1 MTSTATLTPAAS
13 RVPPTAPGALPLL
26 GHWPRFG
33 RRPYRFMSTLPAVG
47 PVVRVRIPGYDT
59 YVVTDP
65 ELAREAFVTLS
76 DQGHMIERAE
86 ALLGEGVTVLQGK
99 RHRRERRM
107 IAPAF
112 AKARIA
118 RYATVMTRL
127 GAERAASWH
136 AGETLAVNEQMHDL
150 ALRTVAAALFT
161 GEIGSETAEDIHR
174 LLPPVMTLL
183 SRRVTRPAWIDRLP
197 LPGNRRFDR
206 LVLEMKAAT
215 GGIIAAYR
223 AELAA
228 DPDLDHGDLLD
239 TLLKARDEAGEALT
253 DSQVH
258 DELINFLV
266 GGTEAIGATL
276 AWVFYELGQNPEV
289 EAALHV
295 EVDALLRVGGEI
307 PSHAPED
314 TGLPGRGDTTPAGH
328 GDTTPSVQGDTA
340 PAGCGATAL
349 PIQGDTPPRTRTAGD
364 GTLANVRPAEFG
376 DLGALDVTKRIV
388 LETLRKYSPW
398 LTVRHVPTDYSLGGV
413 EIPGGSML
421 FVCPVAVHR
430 DPALY
435 PDPERFDPD
444 RWLPESM
451 AAMTKGAHIPF
462 GMGARQCPGNV
473 FSLTEIALQV
483 ATISAR
489 WRLRPVP
496 GVEVRETVIGA
507 LVHPKRLPMRVEA
520 R

>member
-1 MTSTATLTPAAS
+1 MTSMATVTTAS
-13 RVPPTAPGALPLL
+13 RPAPTAPGALPLL
-26 GHWPRFG
+26 GHWLRFG

-47 PVVRVRIPGYDT
+47 PVVRVKIPGYDT

-65 ELAREAFVTLS
+65 ELVREAFVALS
-76 DQGHMIERAE
+76 DQGHMIERGE
-86 ALLGEGVTVLQGK
+86 ALLGEGVTVLQGQ
-99 RHRRERRM
+99 RHKRERRM

-112 AKARIA
+112 AKSRIA
-118 RYATVMTRL
+118 RYAAVMTRL
-127 GAERAASWH
+127 GAERAAAWH
-136 AGETLAVNEQMHDL
+136 DGEQLAVNEEMHDL
-150 ALRTVAAALFT
+150 ALRTVAGSLFT
-161 GEIGSETAEDIHR
+161 GELGSETAEHIHR

-215 GGIIAAYR
+215 GTIIGAYR

-228 DPDLDHGDLLD
+228 DPGLDHGDLLD
-239 TLLKARDEAGEALT
+239 TLLKARDETGTALT

-276 AWVFYELGQNPEV
+276 AWVFHELGQNPDV
-289 EAALHV
+289 ESALHA
-295 EVDALLRVGGEI
+295 EVDALLRSE
-307 PSHAPED
+307 
-314 TGLPGRGDTTPAGH
+314 
-328 GDTTPSVQGDTA
+328 
-340 PAGCGATAL
+340 
-349 PIQGDTPPRTRTAGD
+349 D
-364 GTLANVRPAEFG
+364 GTSVRAAEFG
-376 DLGALDVTKRIV
+376 DLAALEVTKRIV

-398 LTVRHVPTDYSLGGV
+398 LTVRHVPADYTLGDT

-430 DPALY
+430 DPAIH
-435 PDPERFDPD
+435 PDPERFDPG
-444 RWLPESM
+444 RWLPERM
-451 AAMTKGAHIPF
+451 ATMSKGAHIPF

-473 FSLTEIALQV
+473 FALTEIALQV

-496 GVEVRETVIGA
+496 GVPVRETVIGA
-507 LVHPKRLPMRVEA
+507 LVHPQRLPMIAEA

>member
-1 MTSTATLTPAAS
+1 MTSTATVTPIAHRAA
-13 RVPPTAPGALPLL
+13 PTAPGALPLL

-33 RRPYRFMSTLPAVG
+33 RRPYRFLSTLSAVG

-65 ELAREAFVTLS
+65 ELVREAFVALS
-76 DQGHMIERAE
+76 DQGLMIERAE
-86 ALLGEGVTVLQGK
+86 ALLGEGVTVLQGQ

-118 RYATVMTRL
+118 RYAAVMTRL
-127 GAERAASWH
+127 GAERAASWRN
-136 AGETLAVNEQMHDL
+136 GDFLAVNEQMHDL
-150 ALRTVAAALFT
+150 ALRTVAGSLFT
-161 GEIGSETAEDIHR
+161 GELGSETAEHIHR

-206 LVLEMKAAT
+206 LVVEMKAAT
-215 GGIIAAYR
+215 GTIIAAYR

-239 TLLKARDEAGEALT
+239 TLLKARDESGGALT

-276 AWVFYELGQNPEV
+276 AWVFHELGQNPEV
-289 EAALHV
+289 EAALHA
-295 EVDALLRVGGEI
+295 EVDAVLRADGGT
-307 PSHAPED
+307 D
-314 TGLPGRGDTTPAGH
+314 
-328 GDTTPSVQGDTA
+328 
-340 PAGCGATAL
+340 
-349 PIQGDTPPRTRTAGD
+349 
-364 GTLANVRPAEFG
+364 VRAAEFG
-376 DLGALDVTKRIV
+376 DLAELEVTKRIV

-398 LTVRHVPTDYSLGGV
+398 LTVRHVPTRYTLGDV

-430 DPALY
+430 DPAVY
-435 PDPERFDPD
+435 PDPQRFDPD
-444 RWLPESM
+444 RWLPERM
-451 AAMTKGAHIPF
+451 ADLSKGAHIPF

-473 FSLTEIALQV
+473 FALTEIALQV
-483 ATISAR
+483 ATICAR

-496 GVEVRETVIGA
+496 GIPVRETVIGA
-507 LVHPKRLPMRVEA
+507 LVHPEKLLMRAEA

>member
-1 MTSTATLTPAAS
+1 MTLIGTDTARSTTGSSRPAAGS
-13 RVPPTAPGALPLL
+13 PATRRAPTAPGALPLL

-33 RRPYRFMSTLPAVG
+33 RRPYRFLSTLPAVG

-65 ELAREAFVTLS
+65 ELVRESFVALS
-76 DQGHMIERAE
+76 DQGMMIERAE
-86 ALLGEGVTVLQGK
+86 ALLGEGVTVLQGQ

-118 RYATVMTRL
+118 RYAEVMTRH
-127 GAERAASWH
+127 GAARADSWRV
-136 AGETLAVNEQMHDL
+136 GQVLAVNEQMHDL
-150 ALRTVAAALFT
+150 ALRTVAGALFS
-161 GEIGSETAEDIHR
+161 GELGAETAEHIHR

-197 LPGNRRFDR
+197 LPGNRRFTA
-206 LVLEMKAAT
+206 LVAEMKTAT
-215 GGIIAAYR
+215 GTIISAYR

-228 DPDLDHGDLLD
+228 DPELDHGDLLD
-239 TLLKARDEAGEALT
+239 TLLKARDESGAALT

-276 AWVFYELGQNPEV
+276 AWVFHELGANPAV
-289 EAALHV
+289 EAALHA
-295 EVDALLRVGGEI
+295 EVDAVLDGGR
-307 PSHAPED
+307 A
-314 TGLPGRGDTTPAGH
+314 
-328 GDTTPSVQGDTA
+328 
-340 PAGCGATAL
+340 
-349 PIQGDTPPRTRTAGD
+349 
-364 GTLANVRPAEFG
+364 AEFA
-376 DLGALDVTKRIV
+376 DLARLEVTKRIV

-398 LTVRHVPTDYSLGGV
+398 LTVRHVPEPYVLGGV
-413 EIPGGSML
+413 EIPAGSML

-430 DPALY
+430 DPAVHA
-435 PDPERFDPD
+435 DPLRFDPD
-444 RWLPESM
+444 RWLPERM
-451 AAMTKGAHIPF
+451 ADLSKGAHLPF
-462 GMGARQCPGNV
+462 GMGARQCPGNI
-473 FSLTEIALQV
+473 FALTEIALQV

-489 WRLRPVP
+489 WRLRPIP
-496 GVEVRETVIGA
+496 GIPVRETVIGA
-507 LVHPKRLPMRVEA
+507 LVHPEQLPMQVEA